1 MGGTLFT
8 LFSCAGFMAL
18 VAWYSYYK
26 TKNKVN
32 DSTGYFLAGRG
43 LTGGFIAGSLVLT
56 NLSAEQLIGLN
67 GQAYSSNLTNMAWEV
82 TAGFSVIIL
91 SLILLPRYLKGAFT
105 TLPEFLNDR
114 FDQGTRLL
122 VVILF
127 MFGYGLVTIPSVL
140 YSGAIAVLQFF
151 DIPSMLGIT
160 FEQSMWLSV
169 WVIGIIGSVY
179 AIFGGLRAV
188 AISDTINGVGLLI
201 VGLIVPI
208 LGFIAL
214 GNGNFL
220 VGMKTIVTEH
230 PEKLNSIGSKE
241 DGVPFGTIFT
251 GMIFANLF
259 YWGTNQYVIQRT
271 LGAKSLA
278 EGQKGALF
286 TGFLK
291 ILVPFLMMMPGIIAF
306 HLYGSDL
313 KNMDLAYPT
322 LINDIF
328 PKFLNG
334 FFLAV
339 LLGAV
344 FSSFNSLLNSAAT
357 MFTYDIYKVIFNK
370 KANDKQM
377 IRVSQWFGVVL
388 SLVTFF
394 ISPLLIYAPDGLWT
408 VIREFTGFFNIP
420 IIAIVLIGIFSKR
433 VPAIGA
439 KIVIISHVFIY
450 YFLMWRTTTF
460 FNIMIP
466 VNFIHIQGGL
476 FLVEIIFLLIMG
488 KVKPLKKPFVFKN
501 KSVVKLTPWKYALP
515 VSICLVSSMVS
526 TFALFS
532 KIGLA
537 VEGSIVSIW
546 FWPLIFGL
554 IIVTWVLSFIAV
566 QSWKRKYLNE

>member
-1 MGGTLFT
+1 MGETLFM
-8 LFSCAGFMAL
+8 LFSCVGFMAL

-26 TKNKVN
+26 TRNKVN

-67 GQAYSSNLTNMAWEV
+67 GQAYNTNLTNMAWEV

-91 SLILLPRYLKGAFT
+91 SLVFLPRYLKGSFT
-105 TLPEFLNDR
+105 TLPEFLNER

-122 VVILF
+122 VVMLF

-140 YSGAIAVLQFF
+140 YSGSIAVLQFF

-169 WVIGIIGSVY
+169 WIIGIIGSIY

-188 AISDTINGVGLLI
+188 AISDTINGIGLLI
-201 VGLIVPI
+201 VGFIVPI
-208 LGFIAL
+208 MGFIVL
-214 GNGNFL
+214 GEGNFL
-220 VGMKTIVTEH
+220 TGMKIIVTEH
-230 PEKLNSIGSKE
+230 PEKLNSIGSKS
-241 DGVPFGTIFT
+241 DNVPFGTIFT

-271 LGAKSLA
+271 LGAKNLA

-291 ILVPFLMMMPGIIAF
+291 ILVPFLMMIPGVIAF
-306 HLYGSDL
+306 HLYGKGL
-313 KNMDLAYPT
+313 KTMDLAYPA
-322 LINDIF
+322 LIKDIL
-328 PKFLNG
+328 PTFLNG

-357 MFTYDIYKVIFNK
+357 MFTYDIYKVVFNK
-370 KANDKQM
+370 QANDQQM
-377 IRVSQWFGVVL
+377 IRVSQWFGVIL

-420 IIAIVLIGIFSKR
+420 IIVVVLIGIFSKR
-433 VPAIGA
+433 VPALGA
-439 KIVIISHVFIY
+439 KIVIVSHIFIY
-450 YFLMWRTTTF
+450 YFLMWGIPMF
-460 FNIMIP
+460 FDFTIP
-466 VNFIHIQGGL
+466 INFIHIQGLL
-476 FLVEIIFLLIMG
+476 FLIETIFLLILG
-488 KVKPLKKPFVFKN
+488 KVKPLKEPFVLEN
-501 KSVVKLTPWKYALP
+501 KAVVDLTPWKYAVP
-515 VSICLVSSMVS
+515 VSICLVGGMIF

-532 KIGLA
+532 EIGLA
-537 VEGSIVSIW
+537 IEGSIISIW
-546 FWPLIFGL
+546 FLPLVIVL
-554 IIVTWVLSFIAV
+554 IIFTCLLTFISIK
-566 QSWKRKYLNE
+566 SWNKKYSSK

>member
-1 MGGTLFT
+1 MGETLFT
-8 LFSCAGFMAL
+8 IFSCAVFMAL

-26 TKNKVN
+26 TKNKIN

-67 GQAYSSNLTNMAWEV
+67 GQAYNTNLTNMAWEV

-91 SLILLPRYLKGAFT
+91 ALILLPRYLKGAFT
-105 TLPEFLNDR
+105 TLPEFLNNR
-114 FDQGTRLL
+114 FNQGTRLL
-122 VVILF
+122 VVMLF
-127 MFGYGLVTIPSVL
+127 MLGYGLVTIPSVL
-140 YSGAIAVLQFF
+140 YSGSIAVLQFF

-169 WVIGIIGSVY
+169 WIIGIIGSIY

-201 VGLIVPI
+201 MGLIVPI
-208 LGFIAL
+208 VGFVAL
-214 GNGNFL
+214 GEGNFL
-220 VGMKTIVTEH
+220 TGMKIIVTEN
-230 PEKLNSIGSKE
+230 PEKLNSIGSKS
-241 DGVPFGTIFT
+241 DGVPFGSIFT

-271 LGAKSLA
+271 LGAKNLA

-291 ILVPFLMMMPGIIAF
+291 ILVPFLMMIPGVISF
-306 HLYGSDL
+306 HLYGKNL
-313 KNMDLAYPT
+313 KTMDLAYPA
-322 LINDIF
+322 LINDIL
-328 PKFLNG
+328 PTFLNG

-370 KANDKQM
+370 QASDQQM
-377 IRVSQWFGVVL
+377 ISTSQWFGVIL

-408 VIREFTGFFNIP
+408 IIREFTGFFNIP
-420 IIAIVLIGIFSKR
+420 IIVIVLIGIFSKR
-433 VPAIGA
+433 VPALGA
-439 KIVIISHVFIY
+439 NIVIVSHVFIY
-450 YFLMWRTTTF
+450 YFLMWGMPMIFNYTF
-460 FNIMIP
+460 PI
-466 VNFIHIQGGL
+466 NFIHIQGLL
-476 FLVEIIFLLIMG
+476 FLVETIFLLVFG
-488 KVKPLKKPFVFKN
+488 KIKPLKEPFIFKN
-501 KSVVKLTPWKYALP
+501 QSVVDLTPWKYAVP
-515 VSICLVSSMVS
+515 VSICLIASMIF
-526 TFALFS
+526 TFILFS

-537 VEGSIVSIW
+537 IEGRIVSIW
-546 FWPLIFGL
+546 FLPIVMAL
-554 IIVTWVLSFIAV
+554 IILSCLLSFISIN
-566 QSWKRKYLNE
+566 SWKRKYLNN

>member
-450 YFLMWRTTTF
+450 YFLMWGTTTF

>member
-1 MGGTLFT
+1 MGETLFT

-122 VVILF
+122 VVMLF

-169 WVIGIIGSVY
+169 WVIGIIGSLY

-188 AISDTINGVGLLI
+188 AISDTINGIGLLI

-208 LGFIAL
+208 LGFITL

-220 VGMKTIVTEH
+220 IGMKTIVTEH

-259 YWGTNQYVIQRT
+259 YWGTNQYVIQRI
-271 LGAKSLA
+271 LGSKSLA
-278 EGQKGALF
+278 DGQKGALF

-291 ILVPFLMMMPGIIAF
+291 ILVPFLMMIPGIIAF
-306 HLYGSDL
+306 HLYGSNL
-313 KNMDLAYPT
+313 KTMDLAYPT

-328 PKFLNG
+328 PNFLNG

-357 MFTYDIYKVIFNK
+357 MFTYDIYKVLFNK

-388 SLVTFF
+388 SLLTFF

-450 YFLMWRTTTF
+450 YFLMWGATAI
-460 FNIMIP
+460 FNITIP
-466 VNFIHIQGGL
+466 INFIHIQGGL
-476 FLVEIIFLLIMG
+476 FLMEIIFLLIMG
-488 KVKPLKKPFVFKN
+488 KVKPLKTPFVFKD
-501 KSVVKLTPWKYALP
+501 KSVVDLTPWKYALP
-515 VSICLVSSMVS
+515 VSICLVSSMIS

-546 FWPLIFGL
+546 FWPLILGL
-554 IIVTWVLSFIAV
+554 IIVTWMLSFIAI

>member
-1 MGGTLFT
+1 MGETIFT
-8 LFSCAGFMAL
+8 LFSCIIFMAL

-67 GQAYSSNLTNMAWEV
+67 GQAYNANLTNMAWEV

-91 SLILLPRYLKGAFT
+91 SLLLLPRYLKGAFT
-105 TLPEFLNDR
+105 TLPEFLNSR

-122 VVILF
+122 VVMLF

-140 YSGAIAVLQFF
+140 YSGSIAVLQFF
-151 DIPSMLGIT
+151 DIPSMLGIS
-160 FEQSMWLSV
+160 FGQAMWLSV
-169 WVIGIIGSVY
+169 WTIGIIGSIY

-188 AISDTINGVGLLI
+188 AISDTINGIGLLI
-201 VGLIVPI
+201 IGLIVPI

-214 GNGNFL
+214 GEGNFIA
-220 VGMKTIVTEH
+220 GTKIIVTEH
-230 PEKLNSIGSKE
+230 PEKLNSIGSID

-271 LGAKSLA
+271 LGAKNLA

-291 ILVPFLMMMPGIIAF
+291 MLVPFLMMIPGIIAF
-306 HLYGSDL
+306 HLYGENL
-313 KNMDLAYPT
+313 KTMDLAYPA
-322 LINDIF
+322 LINEIF
-328 PKFLNG
+328 PTFLKG

-357 MFTYDIYKVIFNK
+357 MFTYDVYKVIFNK
-370 KANDKQM
+370 QANDRQM
-377 IRVSQWFGVVL
+377 IRASQWFGVIL

-420 IIAIVLIGIFSKR
+420 IIVIVLIGIFSKR
-433 VPAIGA
+433 VPALGA

-450 YFLMWRTTTF
+450 YFLMWGIPTI
-460 FNIMIP
+460 FNLTIP
-466 VNFIHIQGGL
+466 INFIHIQGLL
-476 FLVEIIFLLIMG
+476 FLLETLFLLVLG
-488 KVKPLKKPFVFKN
+488 KVKPLKEPFVFKD
-501 KSVVKLTPWKYALP
+501 KSVVDLTPWKYAVP
-515 VSICLVSSMVS
+515 VSICLVGSMIF
-526 TFALFS
+526 TFILFS
-532 KIGLA
+532 KLGLA
-537 VEGSIVSIW
+537 IEGSIVSIW
-546 FWPLIFGL
+546 FLPIVITL
-554 IIVTWVLSFIAV
+554 IIFTSSLSFLAIK
-566 QSWKRKYLNE
+566 SWDKKYLNK

>member
-1 MGGTLFT
+1 MSGTLFT

-18 VAWYSYYK
+18 VAWYAYYK

-32 DSTGYFLAGRG
+32 DSTGYFLAGRT
-43 LTGGFIAGSLVLT
+43 LTGSFIAGSLVLT

-67 GQAYSSNLTNMAWEV
+67 GQAYNANLTNMAWEV

-122 VVILF
+122 VVMLF
-127 MFGYGLVTIPSVL
+127 MLGYGLVTIPSIL

-169 WVIGIIGSVY
+169 WVIGIIGSMY

-188 AISDTINGVGLLI
+188 AISDTINGIGLLI

-208 LGFIAL
+208 LGFITL
-214 GNGNFL
+214 GSGDFL
-220 VGMKTIVTEH
+220 VGIKTVITDH

-251 GMIFANLF
+251 GMILANLF

-271 LGAKSLA
+271 LGAKNLA

-291 ILVPFLMMMPGIIAF
+291 ILVPFLMMVPGVIAF
-306 HLYGSDL
+306 HLYGSNL
-313 KNMDLAYPT
+313 KTMDLAYPT
-322 LINDIF
+322 LINDVF

-370 KANDKQM
+370 KANDQQM
-377 IRVSQWFGVVL
+377 IRVSQWFGITL
-388 SLVTFF
+388 SLITFF

-450 YFLMWRTTTF
+450 YFLMWGMPTF
-460 FNIMIP
+460 LNVTLPI
-466 VNFIHIQGGL
+466 NFIHIQGAL
-476 FLVEIIFLLIMG
+476 FLAEIIFLLVMG
-488 KVKPLKKPFVFKN
+488 RFKPLKQPFVFIN
-501 KSVVKLTPWKYALP
+501 KSRVDLTPWKYATP
-515 VSICLVSSMVS
+515 VSICLVSTMIF
-526 TFALFS
+526 TFTLFS

-537 VEGSIVSIW
+537 IEDGIVSIW
-546 FWPLIFGL
+546 FWPFTLVLVIATLIASL
-554 IIVTWVLSFIAV
+554 IAV
-566 QSWKRKYLNE
+566 QSWKRKYLSK

>member
-1 MGGTLFT
+1 MGETIFT
-8 LFSCAGFMAL
+8 LFSCIIFMAL

-67 GQAYSSNLTNMAWEV
+67 GQAYNANLTNMAWEV

-91 SLILLPRYLKGAFT
+91 SLVLLPRYLKGAFT
-105 TLPEFLNDR
+105 TLPEFLNSR

-122 VVILF
+122 VVMLF

-140 YSGAIAVLQFF
+140 YSGSIAVLQFF
-151 DIPSMLGIT
+151 DIPSMLGIS
-160 FEQSMWLSV
+160 FGQAMWLSV
-169 WVIGIIGSVY
+169 WTIGIIGSIY

-188 AISDTINGVGLLI
+188 AISDTINGIGLLI

-214 GNGNFL
+214 GEGNFITGTK
-220 VGMKTIVTEH
+220 VIVTEH
-230 PEKLNSIGSKE
+230 PEKLNSIGSID

-271 LGAKSLA
+271 LGAKTLA
-278 EGQKGALF
+278 EGQKGGLF

-291 ILVPFLMMMPGIIAF
+291 ILVPFLMMIPGIIAF
-306 HLYGSDL
+306 HLYGESL
-313 KNMDLAYPT
+313 KTMDLAYPA
-322 LINDIF
+322 LINEIF
-328 PKFLNG
+328 PNFLKG

-357 MFTYDIYKVIFNK
+357 MFTYDVYKVIFNK
-370 KANDKQM
+370 QANDHQM
-377 IRVSQWFGVVL
+377 IRASQWFGVIL

-420 IIAIVLIGIFSKR
+420 IIVIVLTGIFSKR
-433 VPAIGA
+433 IPALGA

-450 YFLMWRTTTF
+450 YFLMWGIPTI
-460 FNIMIP
+460 FNITIP
-466 VNFIHIQGGL
+466 INFIHVQGLL
-476 FLVEIIFLLIMG
+476 FLLETLFLLVLG
-488 KVKPLKKPFVFKN
+488 KVKPLKEPFVFKD
-501 KSVVKLTPWKYALP
+501 KSVVDLTPWKYAVP
-515 VSICLVSSMVS
+515 VSICLVGSMIF
-526 TFALFS
+526 TFILFS
-532 KIGLA
+532 KLDLA
-537 VEGSIVSIW
+537 IEGSIVSIW
-546 FWPLIFGL
+546 FLPLVITL
-554 IIVTWVLSFIAV
+554 IIFTSLLSFIAIK
-566 QSWKRKYLNE
+566 SWDKKHLNK

>member
-1 MGGTLFT
+1 MSGTLFT

-18 VAWYSYYK
+18 VAWYAYYK

-32 DSTGYFLAGRG
+32 DSTGYFLAGRT
-43 LTGGFIAGSLVLT
+43 LTGSFIAGSLVLT

-67 GQAYSSNLTNMAWEV
+67 GQAYNANLTNMAWEV

-122 VVILF
+122 VVMLF
-127 MFGYGLVTIPSVL
+127 MLGYGLVTIPSIL

-169 WVIGIIGSVY
+169 WVIGIIGSMY

-188 AISDTINGVGLLI
+188 AISDTINGIGLLI

-208 LGFIAL
+208 LGFITL
-214 GNGNFL
+214 GSGDFL
-220 VGMKTIVTEH
+220 VGIKTVITDH

-271 LGAKSLA
+271 LGAKNLA

-291 ILVPFLMMMPGIIAF
+291 ILVPFLMMVPGVIAF
-306 HLYGSDL
+306 HLYGSNL
-313 KNMDLAYPT
+313 KTMDLAYPT
-322 LINDIF
+322 LINDVF

-370 KANDKQM
+370 KANDQQM
-377 IRVSQWFGVVL
+377 IRVSQWFGITL
-388 SLVTFF
+388 SLITFF

-439 KIVIISHVFIY
+439 KIVIISHVFI
-450 YFLMWRTTTF
+450 
-460 FNIMIP
+460 
-466 VNFIHIQGGL
+466 
-476 FLVEIIFLLIMG
+476 IF
-488 KVKPLKKPFVFKN
+488 
-501 KSVVKLTPWKYALP
+501 
-515 VSICLVSSMVS
+515 
-526 TFALFS
+526 
-532 KIGLA
+532 
-537 VEGSIVSIW
+537 
-546 FWPLIFGL
+546 
-554 IIVTWVLSFIAV
+554 
-566 QSWKRKYLNE
+566 

>member
-1 MGGTLFT
+1 MGETIFT
-8 LFSCAGFMAL
+8 LFSCIIFMAL

-67 GQAYSSNLTNMAWEV
+67 GQAYNANLTNMAWEV

-91 SLILLPRYLKGAFT
+91 SLVLLPRYLKGAFT
-105 TLPEFLNDR
+105 TLPEFLNSR

-122 VVILF
+122 VVMLF

-140 YSGAIAVLQFF
+140 YSGSIAVLQFF
-151 DIPSMLGIT
+151 DIPSMLGIS
-160 FEQSMWLSV
+160 FGQAMWLSV
-169 WVIGIIGSVY
+169 WTIGIIGSIY

-188 AISDTINGVGLLI
+188 AISDTINGIGLLI

-214 GNGNFL
+214 GEGNFITGTK
-220 VGMKTIVTEH
+220 VIVTEH
-230 PEKLNSIGSKE
+230 PEKLNSIGSID

-271 LGAKSLA
+271 LGAKTLA

-291 ILVPFLMMMPGIIAF
+291 ILVPFLMMIPGIIAF
-306 HLYGSDL
+306 HLYGESL
-313 KNMDLAYPT
+313 KTMDLAYPA
-322 LINDIF
+322 LINEIF
-328 PKFLNG
+328 PNFLKG

-357 MFTYDIYKVIFNK
+357 MFTYDVYKVIFNK
-370 KANDKQM
+370 QANDHQM
-377 IRVSQWFGVVL
+377 IRASQWFGVIL

-420 IIAIVLIGIFSKR
+420 IIVIVLTGIFSKR
-433 VPAIGA
+433 VPALGA

-450 YFLMWRTTTF
+450 YFLMWGIPTI
-460 FNIMIP
+460 FNITIP
-466 VNFIHIQGGL
+466 INFIHVQGLL
-476 FLVEIIFLLIMG
+476 FLLETLFLLVLG
-488 KVKPLKKPFVFKN
+488 KVKPLKEPFVFKD
-501 KSVVKLTPWKYALP
+501 KSVVDLTPWKYAVP
-515 VSICLVSSMVS
+515 VSICLVGSMIF
-526 TFALFS
+526 TFILFS
-532 KIGLA
+532 KLGLA
-537 VEGSIVSIW
+537 IEGSIVSIW
-546 FWPLIFGL
+546 FLPLVITL
-554 IIVTWVLSFIAV
+554 IIFTSLLSFIAIK
-566 QSWKRKYLNE
+566 SWDKKYLNK